1 MTIVK
6 HTLIATTI
14 LGLSAGAVFAQNAG
28 TRVDTTTTIEEN
40 TTGALD
46 AIGDAAAKTGD
57 IVTDGVGGA
66 VELVGEGIE
75 ATDRVLGAP
84 ATATGDAIQGGGERI
99 SNLLTSSQDTITTR
113 AQVTSVVPESE
124 LESRMADGTAVHDLP
139 NTELIGEYVV
149 TLDGTTI
156 GRIERIDRTSAGE
169 IRALRVETVA
179 ETETILQ
186 MVPDAAFKTEEN
198 VTLALTDEEFV
209 ATLEAGG
216 AL

>member
-6 HTLIATTI
+6 TILTATTI
-14 LGLSAGAVFAQNAG
+14 LGLGAGAAFAQSAGTQVQ
-28 TRVDTTTTIEEN
+28 TTTTIEEN

-66 VELVGEGIE
+66 VELVGDGIE
-75 ATDRVLGAP
+75 ATDPVLGKP
-84 ATATGDAIQGGGERI
+84 ATVTGDAIQGGGERI
-99 SNLLTSSQDTITTR
+99 SNLLTSNRDTITTR
-113 AQVTSVVPESE
+113 AQVTSVVPEGE

-139 NTELIGEYVV
+139 NIDLIGQSVV

-156 GRIERIDRTSAGE
+156 GRIERIDRTSDGD
-169 IRALRVETVA
+169 IRTMRVETVA
-179 ETETILQ
+179 DTDTILQ

-198 VTLALTDEEFV
+198 VTLALTDDEFV